1 MNKVDLL
8 SKTIKDLML
17 KEPYYGYFLI
27 QLNKHWRND
36 IPTAGVSKNG
46 INYQLAINEDFWVN
60 TLTDLHRLGI
70 MKHELLHI
78 AFGHLTAYHGYADKK
93 MANIAMDM
101 EINQYIED
109 TWLPGGEYT
118 PEEYTALKETVMAE
132 YKQAKDSGSTEEEL
146 KEIEAKLPMRGIM
159 IDDYHE
165 LNLDRKAGTK
175 YYYKKLKEGKEKKE
189 QTGTSDCEA
198 LDQLLDQMD
207 QGMDTGSEHDT
218 WDEFEDISET
228 EQKLIDRQIQ
238 RILTEAKE
246 QTIKKRGTIPGEMG
260 ALIKVDQIVKPK
272 FDWKGYVRRF
282 TGTSTKVFTKKLQR
296 KENKKFP
303 TYPGL
308 KIKMRQHVLL
318 AIDTSGSVSDTELK
332 EFMNEIFHI
341 YKTGVDITIIQC
353 DTKINSIEPYKGKND
368 LNIVGRGGTEFDPV
382 LEYYDANI
390 RKYTSL
396 IYFTDG
402 ECYTR
407 IKPKGKIL
415 WVLSERSGMNDSLP
429 GKVIKLEL

>member
-1 MNKVDLL
+1 MNKTDLL
-8 SKTIKDLML
+8 SKASKDLML

-60 TLTDLHRLGI
+60 QLTDLHRLGI

-78 AFGHLTAYHGYADKK
+78 AFGHLTAYHNFADKRL
-93 MANIAMDM
+93 ANIAMDM
-101 EINQYIED
+101 EINQYID
-109 TWLPGGEYT
+109 KTWLPGGEYT
-118 PEEYTALKETVMAE
+118 TDEYTALKKTVMAE
-132 YKQAKDSGSTEEEL
+132 YKQAQDAGFTEEAL
-146 KEIEAKLPMRGIM
+146 KQIEAKLPRRGIM

-165 LNLDRKAGTK
+165 LNLDTKAGTK
-175 YYYKKLKEGKEKKE
+175 YYYKKLLEAQEEKE
-189 QTGTSDCEA
+189 QNGTSGSEA
-198 LDQLLDQMD
+198 MDQLLDQIE
-207 QGMDTGSEHDT
+207 QGMGTGSDHDT
-218 WDEFEDISET
+218 WDEFDNIGET
-228 EQKLIDRQIQ
+228 EQKLMDRQIQ
-238 RILTEAKE
+238 RILTEAKD
-246 QTIKKRGTIPGEMG
+246 QTEKKRGTIPGEISG
-260 ALIKVDQIVKPK
+260 LIKVEEIVKPK
-272 FDWKGYVRRF
+272 FDWKSYVRRF

-296 KENKKFP
+296 KENKRFP
-303 TYPGL
+303 AFPGL
-308 KIKMRQHVLL
+308 KIKMRQHILL
-318 AIDTSGSVSDTELK
+318 AIDTSGSVSDAELK
-332 EFMNEIFHI
+332 EFMNEIHHI

-353 DTKINSIEPYKGKND
+353 DTKINSIEPYKGGND

-402 ECYTR
+402 ECYTS
-407 IKPKGKIL
+407 IKPKGKVL
-415 WVLSERSGMNDSLP
+415 WVLSERSHLNTALP